1 MYVCNGCHDIMQIA
15 VNFNDGFNVSVKA
28 NEQRIHFWYMSKNE
42 ATNLRNA
49 DLKEKGG
56 TL

>member
-1 MYVCNGCHDIMQIA
+1 
-15 VNFNDGFNVSVKA
+15 
-28 NEQRIHFWYMSKNE
+28 MSKNE

-56 TL
+56 TLENIKTYDYL

>member
-1 MYVCNGCHDIMQIA
+1 MM
-15 VNFNDGFNVSVKA
+15 VSMFLLKK
-28 NEQRIHFWYMSKNE
+28 NEERIHFWYMSKNE